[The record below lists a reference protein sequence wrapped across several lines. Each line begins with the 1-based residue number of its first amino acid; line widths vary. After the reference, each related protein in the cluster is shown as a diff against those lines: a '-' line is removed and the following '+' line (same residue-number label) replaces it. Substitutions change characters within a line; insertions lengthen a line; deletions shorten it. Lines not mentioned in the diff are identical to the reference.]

1 MNDEEQ
7 IVFKD
12 DYGFVK
18 VGKENMSIG
27 IEVHTIDD
35 DDADIVT
42 FPIEAVKSLRRFLKR
57 FEVE

>member
-18 VGKENMSIG
+18 VGKENMSIS
-27 IEVHTIDD
+27 IDVHTIDD
-35 DDADIVT
+35 DDADSVT
-42 FPIEAVKSLRRFLKR
+42 LPIEAVKSLRRFLKR
-57 FEVE
+57 FEAE